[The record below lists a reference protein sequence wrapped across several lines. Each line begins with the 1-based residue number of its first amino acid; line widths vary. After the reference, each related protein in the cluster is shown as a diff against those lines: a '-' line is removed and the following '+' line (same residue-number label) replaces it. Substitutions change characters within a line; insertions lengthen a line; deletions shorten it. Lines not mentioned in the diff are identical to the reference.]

1 MAQNLENEFLEK
13 KRTNTDDVLNISFHN
28 TKSPTSNDQ
37 PQATSENPVPT
48 ELKEPKI
55 AVKDVKEEPKENPE
69 EKVTESKDPDN
80 SNQKTEQPVKHDTND
95 NFMSQF
101 MSGMDKESDDL
112 LKMIKGAID
121 EDPTQKAIAQKAIN
135 NTTESDLNKNVGDNS
150 NPNNANTNN
159 NSKFDIEAFE
169 KEVEEKIAK
178 ENAQL
183 ENKDKKENPLVENP
197 PYEPDMDDLRGRVE
211 EKLEK
216 IFERNLAGK
225 STTLIDPE
233 KDKEKMV
240 EEKKEEVKI
249 DYEDELYE
257 DLEDDYDEIDINEIM
272 ESGANIDFYF
282 PKSYQPNF
290 ESPIFSIITILM
302 DKYGFNKISD
312 MLIKND
318 KAKRIQAAK
327 KDYLNNNINDNVN
340 EDMGFPNMNE
350 MNIENK
356 EEVKVDEE
364 QKKDGNPNN
373 ANDLNLN
380 QATMDIEQGQEQA
393 QMQEQINNQEIPVE
407 EQKIEE
413 NMNNNENNNNL
424 LNQNAQNIQLPVNE
438 EQPQNMEIENENQNL
453 VDNNQINNQMVSDNN
468 NILPQTEEKK
478 EEVNQVQPEELQQQ
492 INNEIVQVQAQVVEN
507 KEEENKQ
514 LDEEAQKKL
523 EEEQRMQ
530 FEMNEENLNA
540 GMEMENA
547 ENMGGDDAQN
557 QNPQPPTQENVQ
569 NDNNNQVQTELQNIN
584 DASQNYNILENS
596 LLSQENV
603 PLTEE
608 ELRIKKILSSLV
620 NLSGFSNIV
629 YFTLQYS
636 KLLNKNEKLNSSQ
649 VDDEG
654 FDDDDYVNKEDQYTN
669 DLSDNEMN
677 KLRKLENFAMNLVNK
692 KKKTKK
698 VEKIKKSTYVKK
710 KEEREPEVFEN
721 KKNYY
726 EKGGRVGMH
735 YHTNEDDGNIYKYY
749 CVQYNN
755 DGTVGFK
762 CTEPNCR
769 SKALLDPRKKTF
781 TIMSKHLLNFKQHKK
796 LHGSYLRDR
805 YIKFMIHK
813 KIREVQLTKKNDKK
827 IIEWYK

>member
-1 MAQNLENEFLEK
+1 M
-13 KRTNTDDVLNISFHN
+13 
-28 TKSPTSNDQ
+28 
-37 PQATSENPVPT
+37 
-48 ELKEPKI
+48 
-55 AVKDVKEEPKENPE
+55 E
-69 EKVTESKDPDN
+69 EKVTNAKDDN
-80 SNQKTEQPVKHDTND
+80 NTVKKTEQPHHDTND
-95 NFMSQF
+95 GFMSQF

-121 EDPTQKAIAQKAIN
+121 EDPTQKAKAQEAIN
-135 NTTESDLNKNVGDNS
+135 NKVEIKVQPGINKNPD
-150 NPNNANTNN
+150 ANYDP
-159 NSKFDIEAFE
+159 KYDIEEFNRT
-169 KEVEEKIAK
+169 VEAQIAK
-178 ENAQL
+178 ENAMKENAMR
-183 ENKDKKENPLVENP
+183 ENKENAMANNP
-197 PYEPDMDDLRGRVE
+197 QDEPDLDDLRGRVE

-233 KDKEKMV
+233 KDKEKIM

-257 DLEDDYDEIDINEIM
+257 DLEDDYDEIDINEIL
-272 ESGANIDFYF
+272 ESGADTDFYF
-282 PKSYQPNF
+282 PKNYFPNF
-290 ESPIFSIITILM
+290 ESPIFSIISILM

-340 EDMGFPNMNE
+340 EDMGFPNMNDIN
-350 MNIENK
+350 MENK
-356 EEVKVDEE
+356 EEVKMDEE
-364 QKKDGNPNN
+364 QKKEENPNEQ
-373 ANDLNLN
+373 NDLNLN
-380 QATMDIEQGQEQA
+380 QATMDIEHGQGQVQEQA
-393 QMQEQINNQEIPVE
+393 LEQEPALNQEMPQE
-407 EQKIEE
+407 EQKLDE
-413 NMNNNENNNNL
+413 NLNNNNNL
-424 LNQNAQNIQLPVNE
+424 LNPNEQNIQIQEPIKD
-438 EQPQNMEIENENQNL
+438 QQQNMEIEKENQNL
-453 VDNNQINNQMVSDNN
+453 NDNNQINNQIVQDNNN

-478 EEVNQVQPEELQQQ
+478 EEINQVQPQEQQQ
-492 INNEIVQVQAQVVEN
+492 INNDNAQVIEN
-507 KEEENKQ
+507 KEGENKP

-523 EEEQRMQ
+523 EEEQRVQ

-540 GMEMENA
+540 GMEMENID
-547 ENMGGDDAQN
+547 NMGGNDE
-557 QNPQPPTQENVQ
+557 QNPNTVPPVQDNVQ
-569 NDNNNQVQTELQNIN
+569 TENNNQSNNNQIQTEIQNLN

-596 LLSQENV
+596 LLTQENV

-608 ELRIKKILSSLV
+608 ELKIKKILNSLV

-629 YFTLQYS
+629 YFALQYS
-636 KLLNKNEKLNSSQ
+636 KQLKKAEKMNSNNLSDDGYGY
-649 VDDEG
+649 DDEE
-654 FDDDDYVNKEDQYTN
+654 YINKEEQYTN

-692 KKKTKK
+692 KKKNKK
-698 VEKIKKSTYVKK
+698 VEKIKKSTYIKK

-735 YHTNEDDGNIYKYY
+735 YHTNEEDGNIYKYY

-769 SKALLDPRKKTF
+769 SKAILDPRKKTF
-781 TIMSKHLLNFKQHKK
+781 TVMSKHLLNFKQHKK

>member
-13 KRTNTDDVLNISFHN
+13 KRVNTEDVLSVSFHS
-28 TKSPTSNDQ
+28 TKNQASNDQ
-37 PQATSENPVPT
+37 VQDKSENPNPA
-48 ELKEPKI
+48 ELNEQQIPNQEN
-55 AVKDVKEEPKENPE
+55 KEEPKENLE
-69 EKVTESKDPDN
+69 EQITSAKDEN
-80 SNQKTEQPVKHDTND
+80 NTIKKTEQPHHDTND
-95 NFMSQF
+95 GFMSQF

-121 EDPTQKAIAQKAIN
+121 EDPTQKAKAQEAIN
-135 NTTESDLNKNVGDNS
+135 NKVEANAQSDINKNQ
-150 NPNNANTNN
+150 NATYDP
-159 NSKFDIEAFE
+159 KYDIEEFNRT
-169 KEVEEKIAK
+169 VEAQIAK
-178 ENAQL
+178 ENAMK
-183 ENKDKKENPLVENP
+183 ENKENKENAMINNP
-197 PYEPDMDDLRGRVE
+197 QDEPDLDDLRGRVE

-233 KDKEKMV
+233 KDKEKMI

-257 DLEDDYDEIDINEIM
+257 DLEDDYDEIDINEIL
-272 ESGANIDFYF
+272 ESGADTDFYF
-282 PKSYQPNF
+282 PKNYFPNF
-290 ESPIFSIITILM
+290 ESPIFSIISILM

-340 EDMGFPNMNE
+340 EDMGFPNMNDIN
-350 MNIENK
+350 MENK
-356 EEVKVDEE
+356 EEVKMDEE
-364 QKKDGNPNN
+364 QKKEENPNEQ
-373 ANDLNLN
+373 NDLNLN
-380 QATMDIEQGQEQA
+380 QATMDIEQGQTKV
-393 QMQEQINNQEIPVE
+393 QEQVLEQEPNLNQDMPQE
-407 EQKIEE
+407 EQKLDE
-413 NMNNNENNNNL
+413 NINNNNNNNL
-424 LNQNAQNIQLPVNE
+424 SNQNEPTIPIQEPIKD
-438 EQPQNMEIENENQNL
+438 QQQNMEIENQN
-453 VDNNQINNQMVSDNN
+453 VNDNNQQNNQLVQDNTN

-478 EEVNQVQPEELQQQ
+478 EEINQVQPQEQQQ
-492 INNEIVQVQAQVVEN
+492 IINNDNVQPTEN
-507 KEEENKQ
+507 KEGENKP

-523 EEEQRMQ
+523 EEEQRVQ

-540 GMEMENA
+540 GMEMENID
-547 ENMGGDDAQN
+547 NMGGEDG
-557 QNPQPPTQENVQ
+557 QNPNNQPPVQDNTQME
-569 NDNNNQVQTELQNIN
+569 NNNQSNNNQIQTEMQNIN

-596 LLSQENV
+596 LLTQDNV

-608 ELRIKKILSSLV
+608 ELRIKKILNSLV

-629 YFTLQYS
+629 YFALQYS
-636 KLLNKNEKLNSSQ
+636 KQLKKAEKLNSTNISDDGY
-649 VDDEG
+649 DDEE
-654 FDDDDYVNKEDQYTN
+654 YINKEEQYTN

-692 KKKTKK
+692 KKKNKK
-698 VEKIKKSTYVKK
+698 VEKIKKSTYIKK

-735 YHTNEDDGNIYKYY
+735 YHTNEEDGNIYKYY

-769 SKALLDPRKKTF
+769 SKAILDPRKKTF
-781 TIMSKHLLNFKQHKK
+781 TVMSKHLLNFKQHKK